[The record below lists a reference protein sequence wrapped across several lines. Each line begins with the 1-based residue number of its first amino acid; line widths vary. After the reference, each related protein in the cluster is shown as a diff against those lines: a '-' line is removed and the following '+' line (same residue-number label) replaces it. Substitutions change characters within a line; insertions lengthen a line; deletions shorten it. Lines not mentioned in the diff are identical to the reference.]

1 MSDVIA
7 KIGGKGLKF
16 RVLYVKNY
24 TSPQKVHHRLPAVVV
39 VTNMSYANIIIRM
52 RDCVRTNIY
61 GQIESVLTRQ
71 EPLAPIP
78 TTLQTAF
85 PRKISDYHVR

>member
-16 RVLYVKNY
+16 RFLYVKNY
-24 TSPQKVHHRLPAVVV
+24 TSPQKVHHRPPAVAAVS
-39 VTNMSYANIIIRM
+39 NMSYANIIIRM

-61 GQIESVLTRQ
+61 GEIESVLTRQ
-71 EPLAPIP
+71 EPLCPNPYYA
-78 TTLQTAF
+78 ADGF
-85 PRKISDYHVR
+85 PQKNK

>member
-1 MSDVIA
+1 MA
-7 KIGGKGLKF
+7 
-16 RVLYVKNY
+16 
-24 TSPQKVHHRLPAVVV
+24 V

-78 TTLQTAF
+78 TMLQTAF
-85 PRKISDYHVR
+85 PRKISELTITLDEYVNTNNGESSDRSIRMN